1 MNSGMSGAGAAP
13 WQGRRIVVTRPA
25 AQAAALCA
33 AIRQRGGEP
42 LCFPLLVIE
51 PATDC
56 GELAA
61 IAPRLD
67 QFDIA
72 FFVSPNAVGHALP
85 PLLAERRWPPRLAVA
100 TVGQGSERAL
110 HAFGFERVIAPA
122 AGFDSEAV
130 LALPEFASPA
140 VCGRRVVIF
149 RGDGGRDLFGTTL
162 VERGAEVEYVTCY
175 RRALPAADPAPLLQ
189 AAAAGGLAAILLT
202 SSEGVRNLAALVGEA
217 GMAVLRA
224 VPVFASHPRIAAHA
238 RAVGFASVV
247 ETAAGDAGLL
257 HALEQHF
264 G

>member
-1 MNSGMSGAGAAP
+1 MSSCTSVP
-13 WQGRRIVVTRPA
+13 WRGRRIVVTRPA
-25 AQAAALCA
+25 AQSEALCA
-33 AIRQRGGEP
+33 AIRARGGEP

-67 QFDIA
+67 AFDIA
-72 FFVSPNAVGHALP
+72 FFVSPNAVAYALQ
-85 PLLAERRWPPRLAVA
+85 PLLAARPWPPRLAVA

-110 HAFGFERVIAPA
+110 KDFGFERVIAPS

-130 LALPEFASPA
+130 LALPEFAPA
-140 VCGRRVVIF
+140 AVRGRRVVIF
-149 RGDGGRDLFGTTL
+149 RGDGGRDLFGSTL

-175 RRALPAADPAPLLQ
+175 RRTLPATDPAPLLQ
-189 AAAAGGLAAILLT
+189 AAAAGELAAILLT

-217 GMAVLRA
+217 GMAVLRT
-224 VPVFASHPRIAAHA
+224 VPAFASHPRIAAHA
-238 RAVGFASVV
+238 RAAGFVTVV